1 MPYIPDID
9 GTGALNTLSQY
20 SQSATGSIEQTTG
33 EIVQFTGNTVQ
44 SVESNGTSFFTSL
57 KSLTGTGAAA
67 VAAVGGV
74 TIPTAGAIV
83 AACGAMALG
92 AQLGDAWYDSNTD
105 FWNEVGEEI
114 YNLNPD
120 LSGSVWTWIEN
131 GKMYIDKAVMD
142 LLAGKLLENGALT
155 GVNEYV
161 DPPAGVVTSWLS
173 LSDLLSVSYWAG
185 IKALNDA
192 HPLHDRVYNIP
203 LGEVLSLCTTPGA
216 GAYGMRFTLLYDNIH
231 RCYWV
236 SRIKVYAYFNPSYT
250 ITRISEHGVIANS
263 SDFTFD
269 SVRRYI
275 IDTSFDGSNYSPLSI
290 TYQEDFLPY
299 DGGTGRYIR
308 LGAQYAPNAD
318 TLAEG
323 SYSYDFPMTD
333 QALYSDENNYI
344 GVGSFELVYPMDGVR
359 PQENA
364 DIMQSG
370 DTIATK
376 YPDWMS
382 EAITRP
388 TKWSVDEETGDI
400 KIDETITTLPLEFPF
415 ALPNPVPN
423 PNPEINPNPDPLAD
437 PWKQAQEA
445 TEDLPDED
453 QAQDRRQAG
462 DLPSTADWPFPE
474 SLPDTYKQLY
484 EDLAE
489 LIAKDT
495 GDVPEI
501 EPPTGGTGTAP
512 AIVVPVGDA
521 QALFTVYN
529 PTQAQ
534 INSFGAWLWSSSFID
549 NLIKVIENPID
560 CIISLKKIF
569 ITPDT
574 SGAANIYCGHL
585 NSGISANLVSAQY
598 KEIDLG
604 SIDIPLHFYDAT
616 DFEPYTSISCY
627 LPFIG
632 MVELSAH
639 DCVEAT
645 MSIKYVVDCYNG
657 DFTANIELSK
667 DDFEGVTYV
676 YTGSCAVE
684 YPITGSNHAALAL
697 GAAVT
702 AVTSVMTGGLSL
714 AALAGLGT
722 QLGGKQSINGQ
733 MSGNAGACGNKTP
746 YVIIKRTI
754 PKPASNFS
762 KYRGFGAS
770 KLVNIGNLSG
780 YTRVKAIITDG
791 IEGAND
797 SEIQEIES
805 ILKDGF
811 IAG

>member
-1 MPYIPDID
+1 MPYIPDIS
-9 GTGALNTLSQY
+9 GTSALNNMSEFTQTIEGTADA
-20 SQSATGSIEQTTG
+20 ATADI
-33 EIVQFTGNTVQ
+33 IQFPGNAAQ
-44 SVESNGTSFFTSL
+44 SVEVDGTAFYGGVASV
-57 KSLTGTGAAA
+57 TGTGAAA
-67 VAAVGGV
+67 AAGLAGV
-74 TIPTAGAIV
+74 TIPTSAAIV
-83 AACGAMALG
+83 AATGAMALG
-92 AQLGDAWYDSNTD
+92 AKLGEAWYDNNPD
-105 FWNEVGEEI
+105 LWNEIGEKI
-114 YNLNPD
+114 YNLNPE
-120 LSGSVWTWIEN
+120 LSQQMGLSVWSWIQD
-131 GKMYIDKAVMD
+131 GKVYVDKQVLDVIAETFVSE
-142 LLAGKLLENGALT
+142 GILT
-155 GVNEYV
+155 GVDTLVVDDVEVGDMLTISSMTMAELCNFVINKYVKERAMAGFHVVVSPSIQQDITDFIEWIYNNYSGVTIFGARPFIATNLGESSVPTRAIGGIEIAWSTDLGPFFISSHTAGSNEYNG
-161 DPPAGVVTSWLS
+161 DKQGGYSARYTSSPKYLFYNVNTGQFS
-173 LSDLLSVSYWAG
+173 EHRGRGENLISTSINSYIPQDLAYNREGGNESWSNIWNFGG
-185 IKALNDA
+185 I
-192 HPLHDRVYNIP
+192 
-203 LGEVLSLCTTPGA
+203 E
-216 GAYGMRFTLLYDNIH
+216 
-231 RCYWV
+231 
-236 SRIKVYAYFNPSYT
+236 KVYP
-250 ITRISEHGVIANS
+250 
-263 SDFTFD
+263 
-269 SVRRYI
+269 
-275 IDTSFDGSNYSPLSI
+275 
-290 TYQEDFLPY
+290 
-299 DGGTGRYIR
+299 
-308 LGAQYAPNAD
+308 
-318 TLAEG
+318 AEG
-323 SYSYDFPMTD
+323 IEA
-333 QALYSDENNYI
+333 Q
-344 GVGSFELVYPMDGVR
+344 DG
-359 PQENA
+359 A
-364 DIMQSG
+364 SIMQVG

-376 YPDWMS
+376 YPDWMNN
-382 EAITRP
+382 AITRP
-388 TKWSVDEETGDI
+388 TKWHVDPDTGDI
-400 KIDETITTLPLEFPF
+400 KIDEEIITIPLEFPF
-415 ALPNPVPN
+415 QKPNPAPN
-423 PNPEINPNPDPLAD
+423 PNPEIDPNPDPEKD
-437 PWKQAQEA
+437 PWKKAQEA
-445 TEDLPDED
+445 TQDQPDEE
-453 QAQDRRQAG
+453 QAQQRKQEGELPG
-462 DLPSTADWPFPE
+462 DDAWPDDEPASE
-474 SLPDTYKQLY
+474 TYKDLY
-484 EDLAE
+484 EDFVE
-489 LIAKDT
+489 FIEKVIH
-495 GDVPEI
+495 VPDPQI
-501 EPPTGGTGTAP
+501 EAPTGGTGTAP

-529 PTQAQ
+529 PTQGQ
-534 INSFGAWLWSSSFID
+534 INSFGAWLWSSNFID

-585 NSGISANLVSAQY
+585 NSGVSANLVSAQY

-604 SIDIPLHFYDAT
+604 SIEIPLHFYDAT

-797 SEIQEIES
+797 SEILEIES

>member
-1 MPYIPDID
+1 MPYIPDIS
-9 GTGALNTLSQY
+9 GTSALNNMSEFTQTIEGTADA
-20 SQSATGSIEQTTG
+20 ATADI
-33 EIVQFTGNTVQ
+33 IQFPGNAAQ
-44 SVESNGTSFFTSL
+44 SVEVDGTAFYGGVASV
-57 KSLTGTGAAA
+57 TGTGAAA
-67 VAAVGGV
+67 AAGLAGV
-74 TIPTAGAIV
+74 TIPTSAAIV
-83 AACGAMALG
+83 AATGAMALG
-92 AQLGDAWYDSNTD
+92 AKLGEAWYDNNPD
-105 FWNEVGEEI
+105 LWNEIGEKI
-114 YNLNPD
+114 YNLNPE
-120 LSGSVWTWIEN
+120 LSQQMGLAVWSWIQD
-131 GKMYIDKAVMD
+131 GKVYVDKQVLDVIAETFVSE
-142 LLAGKLLENGALT
+142 GILT
-155 GVNEYV
+155 GVDTLVNEIEVGAQMTISSITMAELCNFVVNKYV
-161 DPPAGVVTSWLS
+161 KERTQAGYTVHVSPTLQ
-173 LSDLLSVSYWAG
+173 SDITDLVEY
-185 IKALNDA
+185 I
-192 HPLHDRVYNIP
+192 YN
-203 LGEVLSLCTTPGA
+203 
-216 GAYGMRFTLLYDNIH
+216 
-231 RCYWV
+231 
-236 SRIKVYAYFNPSYT
+236 
-250 ITRISEHGVIANS
+250 
-263 SDFTFD
+263 
-269 SVRRYI
+269 
-275 IDTSFDGSNYSPLSI
+275 NYSPVVFGVEPEI
-290 TYQEDFLPY
+290 AVNVHGE
-299 DGGTGRYIR
+299 GTYIR
-308 LGAQYAPNAD
+308 AIEGVQIFWITSLGPYTVNAYSEGSNVFSFTRSGGITSYSRSSAGYTFFDLITNEFTRRHGQGITQSYIGDVSAYIPQDNIYDRPNPD
-318 TLAEG
+318 ESWNDIWNFGGLEKVYPAEG
-323 SYSYDFPMTD
+323 IE
-333 QALYSDENNYI
+333 A
-344 GVGSFELVYPMDGVR
+344 
-359 PQENA
+359 QENA
-364 DIMQSG
+364 SIMQVG

-376 YPDWMS
+376 YPDWMNN
-382 EAITRP
+382 AITRP
-388 TKWSVDEETGDI
+388 TKWHVDPDTGDI

-415 ALPNPVPN
+415 ALPKPAPN
-423 PNPEINPNPDPLAD
+423 PNPEIDPNPDPEKD
-437 PWKQAQEA
+437 PWKKAQEA
-445 TEDLPDED
+445 TQDEPEEKQAQQRKQQGELPDDEE
-453 QAQDRRQAG
+453 
-462 DLPSTADWPFPE
+462 WPHDEPASE
-474 SLPDTYKQLY
+474 TYKELY
-484 EDLAE
+484 EEFVEYLKKA
-489 LIAKDT
+489 I
-495 GDVPEI
+495 DVPDPEI
-501 EPPTGGTGTAP
+501 EAPTGGTGTAP

-529 PTQAQ
+529 PTQGQ
-534 INSFGAWLWSSSFID
+534 INSFGAWLWSSNFLD

-569 ITPDT
+569 ISPDT

-585 NSGISANLVSAQY
+585 NSGVSANLVSAQY

-604 SIDIPLHFYDAT
+604 SIEIPLHFYDAT